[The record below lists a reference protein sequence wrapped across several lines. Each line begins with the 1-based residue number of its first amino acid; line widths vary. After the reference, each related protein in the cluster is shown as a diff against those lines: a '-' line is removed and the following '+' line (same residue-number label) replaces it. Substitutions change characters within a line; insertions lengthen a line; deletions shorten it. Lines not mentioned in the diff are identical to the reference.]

1 MSWKVNSAPIFRTSL
16 IKPVAFL
23 CQLAQSKRQPESL
36 GRKRCGVVHRR
47 ECFSLKSE
55 HQARLFNMQPPD
67 SEVIRAVILGVV
79 QGVAEFLPISSAG
92 HLVIVDKLMEET
104 TGHGFGASGLAL
116 NVALHVGSLFSI
128 LLVFW
133 REILALRHQP
143 RTCGL
148 IVLASVPVAVAGLAL
163 EDTIASAFS
172 EPLLPAFALFFT
184 AALLL
189 IGQRLEDGSEQVERM
204 SWLKA
209 CVIGLFQAVA
219 IIPGV
224 SRSGSTIAGGML
236 LGLDRTAAA
245 RFSFLLAI
253 PPIAGAGLLKFIEL
267 RHNVEPT
274 ISFGAMLAG
283 SFTSFVVGYLALNW
297 LLKLISQRQLH
308 RFAAYCIVVG
318 IATIIWRLPVVM
330 SDQKGPA
337 TVVELDDVLP
347 DHSH

>member
-1 MSWKVNSAPIFRTSL
+1 
-16 IKPVAFL
+16 
-23 CQLAQSKRQPESL
+23 
-36 GRKRCGVVHRR
+36 
-47 ECFSLKSE
+47 
-55 HQARLFNMQPPD
+55 MQPPD

-79 QGVAEFLPISSAG
+79 QGIAEFLPISSSG
-92 HLVIVDKLMEET
+92 HLVIADKLIEET
-104 TGHGFGASGLAL
+104 TGHGFGAGGMAL
-116 NVALHVGSLFSI
+116 NVALHMGSLFSI

-133 REILALRHQP
+133 RDILALRHQP
-143 RTCGL
+143 RMCGL
-148 IVLASVPVAVAGLAL
+148 IVLASVPVAIVGITF
-163 EDTIASAFS
+163 EDAIASAFT

-189 IGQRLEDGSEQVERM
+189 IGQRLESGTQEVERM
-204 SWLKA
+204 SCLKA
-209 CVIGLFQAVA
+209 WLIGLFQAVA

-236 LGLDRTAAA
+236 LGLDRTSAA

-253 PPIAGAGLLKFIEL
+253 PPIAGAGLLKFVEL

-283 SFTSFVVGYLALNW
+283 SFTSFIVGYFALNW

-308 RFAAYCIVVG
+308 RFAAYCIIVG

-330 SDQKGPA
+330 SQQAAPA
-337 TVVELDDVLP
+337 TIVEIDSERAVGAGLQTSPVRRPPVSLRRVP
-347 DHSH
+347 